1 MKNNLEQQNSQ
12 WADADI
18 FKFLAENTVCLSSQ
32 QISLLFGVSINNCNS
47 YVTMQANKILY
58 INYILKEN
66 LQTACDTKHVKKISD
81 NVQQLFRF
89 TMAMLTMCN
98 SQKLGLYCKMYTGM
112 LTT

>member
-1 MKNNLEQQNSQ
+1 MKNNPEQQNS
-12 WADADI
+12 WRANADI
-18 FKFLAENTVCLSSQ
+18 FNFWLKICLGSQ

-89 TMAMLTMCN
+89 TMAMLCN
-98 SQKLGLYCKMYTGM
+98 SQKLELYCKMNTGM